1 MFNPNLNKFGLVVY
15 ALAFDSHNLNNIR
28 RVVGLQ
34 YEKVVNTLKGFLR
47 SCNVRI

>member
-15 ALAFDSHNLNNIR
+15 ALDFESHNHNNIR

-34 YEKVVNTLKGFLR
+34 YEKVINMLNGFLR
-47 SCNVRI
+47 SCNVSI